1 MFVVR
6 DPNFLSTVHDV
17 LQVLKLCEQ
26 LLVYYRLLQYHRP
39 TASDFIFCR
48 VAVGS
53 RGKPNDVIATKW
65 LLIKGIRNSSTLR
78 FTFRAPWKHYLNLR
92 CPEKQYLSSSQAR
105 GLCYTEYKS
114 IRFFYVLEKGRSA
127 ISKSGSCTPNVQNTS
142 RIFSPLPANFTSDVN
157 QTKQRSPHNT

>member
-65 LLIKGIRNSSTLR
+65 LLIKESGTLQR
-78 FTFRAPWKHYLNLR
+78 FVSHFGR
-92 CPEKQYLSSSQAR
+92 
-105 GLCYTEYKS
+105 
-114 IRFFYVLEKGRSA
+114 LE
-127 ISKSGSCTPNVQNTS
+127 NT
-142 RIFSPLPANFTSDVN
+142 I
-157 QTKQRSPHNT
+157 

>member
-65 LLIKGIRNSSTLR
+65 LLIKESGTLQRFVSHRVHISGALKTLFEPPMPGETISKLVSGKRTLLYRIQKHKVFLR
-78 FTFRAPWKHYLNLR
+78 F
-92 CPEKQYLSSSQAR
+92 
-105 GLCYTEYKS
+105 G
-114 IRFFYVLEKGRSA
+114 KGP
-127 ISKSGSCTPNVQNTS
+127 ISDQQERK
-142 RIFSPLPANFTSDVN
+142 F
-157 QTKQRSPHNT
+157 